1 MTLHD
6 AHARSAIPTLKRK
19 RVATDSG
26 DSAAKKS
33 PKVAGKMA
41 VRAATHCAGEKQT
54 AAKQALRIVTDVEV
68 NSPTLDELLSAT
80 DSETDSLFDEPSPRL
95 STPDIED
102 IRNILAPMHADDA
115 LALNDPTRVLARR
128 TAPAIPG
135 LFFDP
140 ALLLPERLGDELMWT
155 CIRTFFRD
163 GAANQVML
171 FERSSP
177 LSSEDPSPSATPGL
191 PPFLTDL
198 LIMLDDLLRPAVSP
212 EVHDLL
218 FSPSPAS
225 HTGPPRARQ
234 AIINLYWPGEGIS
247 PHVDLV
253 DRYGDG
259 IMGVSLGSGCTMQF
273 VQGDTAVSPRS
284 DETGSE
290 SGGPVPEPCAL
301 YLPKG
306 SVLVMTEEARYKW
319 THGIEKQDE
328 DLVEESPGSAHKV
341 LLTRDVRLS
350 ITFRWLL
357 PGADVVGSVA
367 P

>member
-1 MTLHD
+1 
-6 AHARSAIPTLKRK
+6 
-19 RVATDSG
+19 
-26 DSAAKKS
+26 
-33 PKVAGKMA
+33 MA
-41 VRAATHCAGEKQT
+41 
-54 AAKQALRIVTDVEV
+54 
-68 NSPTLDELLSAT
+68 
-80 DSETDSLFDEPSPRL
+80 
-95 STPDIED
+95 
-102 IRNILAPMHADDA
+102 
-115 LALNDPTRVLARR
+115 R

-140 ALLLPERLGDELMWT
+140 AILLPEGLGDELMWT

-177 LSSEDPSPSATPGL
+177 PSSGDPSPSATPGL

-198 LIMLDDLLRPAVSP
+198 LITLDDLLRPAVSP

-234 AIINLYWPGEGIS
+234 AIVNLYWPGEGIS
-247 PHVDLV
+247 PHVDLL

-259 IMGVSLGSGCTMQF
+259 IIGVSLGSGCTMQF
-273 VQGDTAVSPRS
+273 AQETEDAAVSPSPRS
-284 DETGSE
+284 DGSAA
-290 SGGPVPEPCAL
+290 GPCAL

-306 SVLVMTEEARYKW
+306 SVLVMTDEARYKW
-319 THGIEKQDE
+319 THEIEKRDE
-328 DLVEESPGSAHKV
+328 DLVEESPGSAHRV
-341 LLTRDVRLS
+341 LLSRDVRLS

-367 P
+367 S